1 MLNQL
6 IKTSLLLTAIFS
18 LGNCGFT
25 GNSGDKETVN
35 SSPATAT
42 PKVVKPYEL
51 FQPKAAEFSKLPAK
65 VQLTSQPYIKGKAV
79 YYLQR
84 ITLKDK
90 SEKKPTGWI
99 YNEFP
104 PFPLAIIAKTPEE
117 VETVILEK
125 CDEISLGSYARGNLG
140 GKAETIPAFGWKC
153 EIAIVDKTIPA
164 VVYRKTF
171 QNKLEELK
179 LISGS
184 GKEDRAAPPTNEIG
198 EFLKSL
204 PQK

>member
-35 SSPATAT
+35 SAPAAAT

-79 YYLQR
+79 YYHR
-84 ITLKDK
+84 HTSLKDK
-90 SEKKPTGWI
+90 SEKKMIAWVYQERT
-99 YNEFP
+99 
-104 PFPLAIIAKTPEE
+104 PFLSGVTAEKPEE
-117 VETVILEK
+117 VETVVLEK
-125 CDEISLGSYARGNLG
+125 CDEISLGSYALGAG
-140 GKAETIPAFGWKC
+140 GKEKIPAFGWKC
-153 EIAIVDKTIPA
+153 EITIVDKTIPA
-164 VVYRKTF
+164 VIYRKTF
-171 QNKLEELK
+171 QNKLEEFK
-179 LISGS
+179 IISGS
-184 GKEDRAAPPTNEIG
+184 GKEDRESPPSNEIG
-198 EFLKSL
+198 EFLKNL